1 MSFCN
6 RSKYS
11 HEGSNYYIFI
21 FYILYIIY
29 SSNPWENNHRGGT
42 TGHNNIFS
50 YSITYCIIDIDECIN
65 GDHGCNQ
72 NCTNTDGSY
81 KCICEDGYVL
91 DNDMK
96 TCIGMCI
103 II

>member
-1 MSFCN
+1 MI
-6 RSKYS
+6 SKLANIQIYPVIY
-11 HEGSNYYIFI
+11 GVANTIYI
-21 FYILYIIY
+21 YILSLPY
-29 SSNPWENNHRGGT
+29 NNL
-42 TGHNNIFS
+42 FS
-50 YSITYCIIDIDECIN
+50 YSITYCTIDIDECIS
-65 GDHGCNQ
+65 GDHECNQ
-72 NCTNTDGSY
+72 NCNNTDGSY